1 MDTIELAHQEAK
13 DAAAEHII
21 GVLSGYTPAGRCE
34 VLNVAFQEA
43 IRAQSSQET
52 DDSARE
58 LANLFLQKVTVVHGE
73 YCDRCAPE
81 TQEVMQ

>member
-1 MDTIELAHQEAK
+1 MDTIDLAHQEAR
-13 DAAAEHII
+13 DAAAAHII
-21 GVLSGYTPAGRCE
+21 GVLSGYTPEDQCK
-34 VLNVAFQEA
+34 VLFVAFQEA
-43 IRAQSSQET
+43 IRTQSSQET